1 MLIVV
6 TKYDGFKKAIRTSN
20 IEEIDSAPNWK
31 GSYFKFYDN
40 NTTLKVK
47 ETIDELMKLIKEN
60 EFTLET

>member
-20 IEEIDSAPNWK
+20 IEEIDE
-31 GSYFKFYDN
+31 GSETSYIKFYDN
-40 NTTLKVK
+40 NTLKLKVK

-60 EFTLET
+60 EFTLEI

>member
-6 TKYDGFKKAIRTSN
+6 TKYDGFKKAIRTRA
-20 IEEIDSAPNWK
+20 IEEIDEGPET
-31 GSYFKFYDN
+31 SYIKFYDN